1 MMIQNVRDEERIHE
15 RERKSIYYLIDTAWI
30 ESEQRLSYRLC
41 YYLKFVSQW
50 NRDYNNLDKKQQTT
64 IDVYEFERV
73 IKVVQREVRVRSIHA
88 VIQIII
94 NKRRMK
100 LSGNK
105 IKNSVIQ
112 SGNFPRIHSNSLAWS
127 ILGATTVGP

>member
-1 MMIQNVRDEERIHE
+1 MIQNVRDDKRMHE
-15 RERKSIYYLIDTAWI
+15 RERKSTYLLIDTAWI
-30 ESEQRLSYRLC
+30 ESEERLSYRLC

-50 NRDYNNLDKKQQTT
+50 NRDYNNLDNKRQTT

-73 IKVVQREVRVRSIHA
+73 IKMVQREVQVRSIHA

-100 LSGNK
+100 LSANK

-112 SGNFPRIHSNSLAWS
+112 SGNFPGIHSNSLAWS
-127 ILGATTVGP
+127 ILGATVGP

>member
-1 MMIQNVRDEERIHE
+1 MIQNVRDDERIHE
-15 RERKSIYYLIDTAWI
+15 RERKSTYLLIDTAWI
-30 ESEQRLSYRLC
+30 ESEKRLSYRLC

-50 NRDYNNLDKKQQTT
+50 NRDYNNLDNKEQTT

-73 IKVVQREVRVRSIHA
+73 MKREVQVHSIHA

-100 LSGNK
+100 LSANK

-127 ILGATTVGP
+127 ILDATVGP